1 MLIIIDFFNA
11 SLKQRVICLQIKNL
25 SEVLAMKIDETD
37 AKILRTL
44 LKDGRSKLVDIA
56 KDCKLSSTA
65 IKNRI
70 VLMKKSGLIVK
81 PVLNLNMAFF
91 KYPLIVLIG
100 VNLDPKQEQKI
111 IKIFKKH
118 AQVAG
123 IDRTI
128 GKYDLCL
135 FVFAKNIS
143 DLDRLKS
150 LIRNQRSVKN
160 IDVNIWDELYMN
172 YSNVDLKIGA

>member
-1 MLIIIDFFNA
+1 
-11 SLKQRVICLQIKNL
+11 
-25 SEVLAMKIDETD
+25 MKIDETD

-44 LKDGRSKLVDIA
+44 LKDGRSKLVDIS

-65 IKNRI
+65 VKNRI
-70 VLMKKSGLIVK
+70 VLMKKSGLILR
-81 PVLNLNMAFF
+81 PVLNVNMAFF
-91 KYPLIVLIG
+91 NYPLIVLIG
-100 VNLDPKQEQKI
+100 VNLDPQKEQKI
-111 IKIFKKH
+111 IDIFKKN
-118 AQVAG
+118 AKVAG

-150 LIRNQRSVKN
+150 LIRNHRGVKN
-160 IDVNIWDELYMN
+160 IDVNIWNELYMN
-172 YSNVDLKIGA
+172 YSNIDLKIGV